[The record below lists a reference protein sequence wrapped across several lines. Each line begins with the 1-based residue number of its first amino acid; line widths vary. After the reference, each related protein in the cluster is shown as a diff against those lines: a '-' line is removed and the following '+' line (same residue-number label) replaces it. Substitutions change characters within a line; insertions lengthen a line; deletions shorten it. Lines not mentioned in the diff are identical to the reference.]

1 MHRKQEATA
10 VSRARQDAAHGD
22 LHVPVGQQ
30 VEKADAAGLDQ
41 ADLDAGPRAAVSSQK
56 CGDDALH
63 RLRRRADPKAPGRS
77 SREGP
82 CPFAHC
88 IGPGQHVSTPFQELL
103 TFGGEPDSATD
114 AVEEADA
121 ELGLEVADLS
131 RERRL
136 ADVDPKRGLRHAR
149 RFGDADEVPEMP
161 QLHRHL
167 IPSEH
172 GL

>member
-10 VSRARQDAAHGD
+10 VSHTRQDAAHGD
-22 LHVPVGQQ
+22 VHVSVGKQ
-30 VEKADAAGLDQ
+30 VEKANAAGLDQ
-41 ADLDAGPRAAVSSQK
+41 ADLNAGPIAAVSSQE

-63 RLRRRADPKAPGRS
+63 RLRRRADPKAAGRS
-77 SREGP
+77 GREGP
-82 CPFAHC
+82 CPFAHR

-114 AVEEADA
+114 AVEQAYA

-136 ADVDPKRGLRHAR
+136 ADVDPKGGL
-149 RFGDADEVPEMP
+149 
-161 QLHRHL
+161 
-167 IPSEH
+167 
-172 GL
+172 